1 MLASI
6 LISVISAVL
15 FLYWFRCTCLLI
27 ISQGNADDALKVA
40 ATIQL
45 SFTRVEE
52 ALRTNPGATA
62 LDALHQ
68 SLEADYQIL
77 TDLLSQAASA
87 NSIERRFLTID
98 YRVMRILYKVTGT
111 SKALVEMS
119 SILGYFAG
127 EIGAASA

>member
-52 ALRTNPGATA
+52 ALRTDPGSSA
-62 LDALHQ
+62 LDALHE

-77 TDLLSQAASA
+77 TDLLSQGEVRS
-87 NSIERRFLTID
+87 SIERRFLTID
-98 YRVMRILYKVTGT
+98 YRVMQVLYKLTGT
-111 SKALVEMS
+111 SRALVEMS